1 VDHSI
6 SQPDSSRR
14 ISEIENKIEDILYT
28 NYHKTKISTCD
39 YKIQKLWGAIKK
51 SNLRIHRVEKRV
63 EIQTKGI
70 GNLVNKIIA
79 ENFPRFCHGR
89 DSYAQEH
96 YKL

>member
-1 VDHSI
+1 
-6 SQPDSSRR
+6 
-14 ISEIENKIEDILYT
+14 
-28 NYHKTKISTCD
+28 
-39 YKIQKLWGAIKK
+39 
-51 SNLRIHRVEKRV
+51 VEKRV